1 MDKIQEIFYLS
12 ELSIIIDDGFKKID
26 IDEDIYDDDNTKLIN
41 INFATLEL
49 TNEETVLYQRIL
61 IE

>member
-41 INFATLEL
+41 INFATVEL

>member
-12 ELSIIIDDGFKKID
+12 ELNILINDGFKKIE
-26 IDEDIYDDDNTKLIN
+26 IDENIYEDDNNELVN
-41 INFATLEL
+41 INFATVEL
-49 TNEETVLYQRIL
+49 TKEETQLYQKIL

>member
-12 ELSIIIDDGFKKID
+12 ELNNLINDGFKKID
-26 IDEDIYDDDNTKLIN
+26 FDENIYEDDNNELIN
-41 INFATLEL
+41 INFATVEL
-49 TNEETVLYQRIL
+49 TKEETQLYQKIL